1 MPRMAKAKS
10 AARPKPAVKSP
21 RSSPRPE
28 PAKASPTKPRPSRTG
43 ALSRP
48 VEVEVRIDRDLKR
61 RWEEALAQIKASKR
75 EGAGAFDDLW
85 ETIGLIVEHEPP
97 LYLAG
102 GFSSAKQ
109 FYKEH
114 VGETE
119 RTAKRLIRVAKH
131 ASPNEEVR
139 YGVSKLDAALGYI
152 EAASGG
158 EARRR
163 VPVDFARLRIPVRRD
178 GQPARVSLEEASV
191 EEIRAATR
199 ALRGKQRG
207 AGEARGAGEPP
218 AIAALRRAL
227 RDAGAP
233 DVKVQVARDK
243 VSLSG
248 IPLAALSKTL
258 RALAAAKLPQ

>member
-1 MPRMAKAKS
+1 M
-10 AARPKPAVKSP
+10 
-21 RSSPRPE
+21 
-28 PAKASPTKPRPSRTG
+28 
-43 ALSRP
+43 
-48 VEVEVRIDRDLKR
+48 RIDRDLKR

-131 ASPNEEVR
+131 ASPNEEAR

-178 GQPARVSLEEASV
+178 GQPDRVSLDEASV

-199 ALRGKQRG
+199 ALRGKPRP
-207 AGEARGAGEPP
+207 AGGAGEPP
-218 AIAALRRAL
+218 ATAALRRAL

-248 IPLAALSKTL
+248 IPLSALAKTL